1 MPGAQGEDE
10 AMSETT
16 ALRIGTGLDAV
27 TVSGLTGDERA
38 EVIASWARCGVEA
51 VETPA
56 RADAHR
62 GADTA
67 SPWLQWH
74 EDLVFLATSRAI
86 ESARGTH
93 LLFHAACLAAPDTGA
108 AIVLVAASGTGKT
121 TATRRLGPH
130 FAYLTDETAII
141 APDGLAV
148 TPYPK
153 PLSVLEARGVRPKTQ
168 RGPDDL
174 GLGPTLP
181 DARLARIAVLDRVR
195 DPAGPV
201 TPRAEAMELVAA
213 LEALVPQT
221 SSLARLPRGLVTLCR
236 VLDAVGGA
244 QRLVYAEAEDLR
256 GVVDGLLAAPPT
268 PVTPAWEALTEEEL
282 SASVGVATPGAVSR
296 CAVDDGILTDHGR
309 LVLLASDR
317 LVVLEGL
324 GPSVWLLLDEPR
336 TAADVVACL
345 RTEGPVPED
354 AEARVQEAMDALV
367 SVGLAT
373 AG

>member
-1 MPGAQGEDE
+1 M
-10 AMSETT
+10 
-16 ALRIGTGLDAV
+16 
-27 TVSGLTGDERA
+27 
-38 EVIASWARCGVEA
+38 
-51 VETPA
+51 
-56 RADAHR
+56 
-62 GADTA
+62 
-67 SPWLQWH
+67 
-74 EDLVFLATSRAI
+74 
-86 ESARGTH
+86 
-93 LLFHAACLAAPDTGA
+93 
-108 AIVLVAASGTGKT
+108 
-121 TATRRLGPH
+121 
-130 FAYLTDETAII
+130 
-141 APDGLAV
+141 
-148 TPYPK
+148 
-153 PLSVLEARGVRPKTQ
+153 
-168 RGPDDL
+168 
-174 GLGPTLP
+174 
-181 DARLARIAVLDRVR
+181 LDRVR

-201 TPRAEAMELVAA
+201 TPRAEAIELVAA
-213 LEALVPQT
+213 LGALVPQT
-221 SSLARLPRGLVTLCR
+221 SSLSLLPRGLVTLCR

-256 GVVDGLLAAPPT
+256 GVVDGLLADPPT

-354 AEARVQEAMDALV
+354 AEARVHEAMDALV